1 MTKVELLAK
10 TMQKKNEL
18 ECEHY
23 IRFYNIAAEC
33 LEKIYEQMNAV
44 SQKGKTGLMFHM
56 DGEWSHE
63 HIHWGTYEEDNRCT
77 VYLPNLSEH
86 DVKRLYGILKYD
98 LIQNGYCVSDWYHP
112 YPNIDKN
119 VIRFHISWDAEY
131 VENTELSFYGKI
143 YNFIAKRF

>member
-1 MTKVELLAK
+1 MTKDELLAK

-44 SQKGKTGLMFHM
+44 SEKGKAGLMFHM

-63 HIHWGTYEEDNRCT
+63 HIHWG
-77 VYLPNLSEH
+77 S
-86 DVKRLYGILKYD
+86 
-98 LIQNGYCVSDWYHP
+98 
-112 YPNIDKN
+112 
-119 VIRFHISWDAEY
+119 Y
-131 VENTELSFYGKI
+131 VEQSIKT
-143 YNFIAKRF
+143 